1 GKREAGDA
9 TVRSAT
15 INVSLIVAGSV
26 GLALGVRLAAA
37 PLVRIAIPQRAAS
50 PAQAIAPPVE
60 THPDSLAAALVARD
74 PFRVT
79 RYPSNVVYDPLRL
92 AQPAT
97 PPAPKPALALVGI
110 VWDSGRDP
118 TALVEGLPGVEG
130 PRPVRNGET
139 IAGLRVKTIKPDR
152 VVITGLDTTWTLTVR
167 EPWR

>member
-1 GKREAGDA
+1 M
-9 TVRSAT
+9 SAT
-15 INVSLIVAGSV
+15 RVSALLIGVASV
-26 GLALGVRLAAA
+26 GLVLGVRLVAA
-37 PLVRIAIPQRAAS
+37 PLVRVDIPQRAAS
-50 PAQAIAPPVE
+50 PAQIAAPPVG
-60 THPDSLAAALVARD
+60 THPDSFAGALVARD

-79 RYPSNVVYDPLRL
+79 RRPSNVVYDPVRL

-97 PPAPKPALALVGI
+97 PPAPKPALVLVGI

-118 TALVEGLPGVEG
+118 TALVEGLPGADG
-130 PRPVRNGET
+130 PRPVRRDET

>member
-1 GKREAGDA
+1 MSAGQVNAILIA
-9 TVRSAT
+9 TGA
-15 INVSLIVAGSV
+15 V
-26 GLALGVRLAAA
+26 GVALGVRLVAS
-37 PLVRIAIPQRAAS
+37 PLVRVVLPPSVGAVSTAVTIPPAAR
-50 PAQAIAPPVE
+50 
-60 THPDSLAAALVARD
+60 PDSLVGALVERD

-79 RYPSNVVYDPLRL
+79 RRPATVLYDPVRL

-97 PPAPKPALALVGI
+97 PPAPKPALVLVGI

-139 IAGLRVKTIKPDR
+139 IAGLRVKTIKLDR
-152 VVITGLDTTWTLTVR
+152 VVMTGLDTTWTLTVR